1 MLATLRGHQMSIR
14 IMHLAD
20 LHLGAPLSYLGEKA
34 AQRSKELESALIR
47 ALALTKEKDVHAVVI
62 AGDLFDSFDPP
73 PELVARVKAAF
84 RRTAEDGIPVILIPG
99 THDSHRYARCVYRRE
114 EFPGVDILLES
125 GKPLHKSLN
134 GHNLFFYGYSGTGKN
149 NRDPSKFHKGAEDG
163 IHIAL
168 VHGSISGG
176 THWSAST
183 RDFPLQ
189 PDDLQKSGF
198 DYVAL
203 GHHHDFREFKY
214 GKLSAVYPGTL
225 EGLKFGEEG
234 ERRLLIAE
242 ISESGATLERAKHN
256 QRTLSKVH
264 IDLSMSGIESVE
276 DLAKDIEKQA
286 DPDTIIKI
294 VLSGTAD
301 FIVPI
306 NELEARF
313 ADSFFHFE
321 IANDTSMIDSEL
333 IRSYANEDTVRGI
346 FARTMLKRLENSS
359 EEERPATELAFR
371 LGIEQFMR
379 MSDED
384 QKDNG

>member
-1 MLATLRGHQMSIR
+1 MLATLRGHPMSIR
-14 IMHLAD
+14 LMHLAD
-20 LHLGAPLSYLGEKA
+20 LHLGAPLSYMGEKA

-73 PELVARVKAAF
+73 PEIVAQVKAAF
-84 RRTAEDGIPVILIPG
+84 RKTAEAAIPIILIPG
-99 THDSHRYARCVYRRE
+99 THDSHRYARSVYRNE

-125 GKPLHKSLN
+125 GKPLHKNLN
-134 GHNLFFYGYSGTGKN
+134 GHDVFFYGYSGNGKS

-168 VHGSISGG
+168 VHGSIGGG
-176 THWSAST
+176 THWSASA

-234 ERRLLIAE
+234 ERHLLVAE
-242 ISESGATLERAKHN
+242 IGESGAILERTKHN
-256 QRTLSKVH
+256 QRTLSKVR
-264 IDLSMSGIESVE
+264 IDLSMSGIESME
-276 DLAKDIEKQA
+276 DLATDIEERA

-301 FIVPI
+301 FIVQP
-306 NELEARF
+306 NELKARF
-313 ADSFFHFE
+313 SDRFFHFE
-321 IANDTSMIDSEL
+321 IADDTSMIDSEL

-346 FARTMLKRLENSS
+346 FTRTMLKRLENSS
-359 EEERPATELAFR
+359 GEEKTTTELAFR

-379 MSDED
+379 MIDED
-384 QKDNG
+384 